1 MYSGGSVKQRYRAE
15 ERHMA
20 EDILTVTAAHYEE
33 SAAELDRAAAHL
45 RIAARQFRER
55 NVARGCA
62 HAFAAYGHI
71 HVVQRQIDE
80 HAEQHRTKA
89 QI

>member
-1 MYSGGSVKQRYRAE
+1 MG
-15 ERHMA
+15 
-20 EDILTVTAAHYEE
+20 EDLLVATAARYED
-33 SAAELDRAAAHL
+33 SARELDRAAAHL
-45 RIAARQFRER
+45 RIAAEHFRGHD
-55 NVARGCA
+55 VARGCA

-89 QI
+89 QV

>member
-1 MYSGGSVKQRYRAE
+1 MS
-15 ERHMA
+15 
-20 EDILTVTAAHYEE
+20 EDVLVTTAARYEA
-33 SAAELDRAAAHL
+33 SAQELDRAAAHL
-45 RIAARQFRER
+45 RIAAQHFLSREIP
-55 NVARGCA
+55 RGCA

-80 HAEQHRTKA
+80 HAEEHRTKA